1 MSRSPARLVAV
12 SLACLLL
19 PAGLARADL
28 INWSFSWSP
37 ASQTLHATTGTGTVK
52 LSSVNGSIQSQSGDL
67 VGLAAATVTFSPGN
81 SLSHFSNVPFNLG
94 LTLTDSASQQSGNL
108 TFSGSVDGNLSKSAT
123 PGVTLNSPTG
133 GSLTLG
139 GNVYTVSLE
148 YFAAPAQ
155 PGSVGNPPGFVF
167 AQVTAT
173 NPIGQ
178 MVPEPASV
186 ALAGLALPVLG
197 LAAWR
202 KRRRVAA
209 VAA

>member
-1 MSRSPARLVAV
+1 MSRSPARLAAV

-37 ASQTLHATTGTGTVK
+37 ASQTLHATTGAGTIK
-52 LSSVNGSIQSQSGDL
+52 TSSVNGSIQSQSGDL
-67 VGLAAATVTFSPGN
+67 TGLAAATVTFSPGS
-81 SLSHFSNVPFNLG
+81 SLSHFSGVPFHLG
-94 LTLTDSASQQSGNL
+94 LTLTDSASSQSGSL
-108 TFSGSVDGNLSKSAT
+108 SFSGVVNGDLSKTAT

-148 YFAAPAQ
+148 YFPVPAP
-155 PGSVGNPPGFVF
+155 PGFVGNPPGFIF

-173 NPIGQ
+173 NPNAQ
-178 MVPEPASV
+178 TVPEPATL
-186 ALAGLALPVLG
+186 ALAGLGLPVVG

-202 KRRRVAA
+202 KRRRAA